1 MAKAVSA
8 TTIIGT
14 KVCNFQDEDLGKI
27 EEVMIDLP
35 AAKVV
40 YLVLSYGGVFGTTL
54 ADKRFA
60 VPVEAFIIQHGEDEN
75 EVTYILDVDKKFLE
89 NAPGFDKD
97 DYPDFADPR
106 FSQRVKD
113 YYAAVRPAA

>member
-1 MAKAVSA
+1 MTKAVGA

-14 KVCNFQDEDLGKI
+14 KVLNHQDNELGKI

-35 AAKVV
+35 AAKIL
-40 YLVLSYGGVFGTTL
+40 YLVLSYGGVFGTTM

-60 VPVEAFIIQHGEDEN
+60 VPVDAFLIRHGEEEN
-75 EVTYILDVDKKFLE
+75 NVTYILDVKKEFLQ
-89 NAPGFDKD
+89 NAPGFDKG

-106 FSQRVKD
+106 FTRKIHD
-113 YYAAVRPAA
+113 YYTAVRPAA